1 MCERTIVVKW
11 RICVA
16 AKSFVRAKFGKW
28 CVLKCSYSCN
38 HLVLANSLTM
48 PRIILSSTLN
58 QRHRTVSEIVHIFY
72 KSKQAKPSPP
82 FSFRIFLDK
91 RFWKTQKTQFQLRR
105 MMLDVFSISKGKS
118 VSGSRITSPK
128 GYFLSKWREY
138 PIEIIF
144 SSRKMIFYSFIEN
157 LDLVAIKIQNGIVMI
172 ASHHLQNKLNEAFKA
187 LTWSL
192 PGKEGFVKLTLS
204 LCIWMSGIWK
214 CWLKRPSPISLLGH
228 IADCQLEHNKS
239 THLAWPA

>member
-1 MCERTIVVKW
+1 MPLDRPCVFEPFFQTCLSSTNVCERTIVVKW

-28 CVLKCSYSCN
+28 RVLKCSYSCN
-38 HLVLANSLTM
+38 HLVPANSLTM

-58 QRHRTVSEIVHIFY
+58 QRHRAVSEIVHTFY
-72 KSKQAKPSPP
+72 KFNPP

-105 MMLDVFSISKGKS
+105 MILDVVSMSKGKS

-128 GYFLSKWREY
+128 DHFFVNDCDYLVGTL
-138 PIEIIF
+138 F
-144 SSRKMIFYSFIEN
+144 SSKQVIFYSFIEN

-172 ASHHLQNKLNEAFKA
+172 ASHHLQNKLNEAF
-187 LTWSL
+187 
-192 PGKEGFVKLTLS
+192 
-204 LCIWMSGIWK
+204 
-214 CWLKRPSPISLLGH
+214 
-228 IADCQLEHNKS
+228 
-239 THLAWPA
+239 

>member
-1 MCERTIVVKW
+1 MTLDCPCVFEPFFQTCLSSTNVCERTIVVKW

-28 CVLKCSYSCN
+28 RVLKCSYSCN
-38 HLVLANSLTM
+38 HLVPANSLTM
-48 PRIILSSTLN
+48 PGIILSSTLN

-82 FSFRIFLDK
+82 FSSRIFLDK

-105 MMLDVFSISKGKS
+105 MILDVVSMSKGKS

-128 GYFLSKWREY
+128 DHLFVNDCEY
-138 PIEIIF
+138 LVGILF
-144 SSRKMIFYSFIEN
+144 SSKQVIFFSFIEN

-172 ASHHLQNKLNEAFKA
+172 ASHHLQNKLNEAF
-187 LTWSL
+187 
-192 PGKEGFVKLTLS
+192 
-204 LCIWMSGIWK
+204 
-214 CWLKRPSPISLLGH
+214 
-228 IADCQLEHNKS
+228 
-239 THLAWPA
+239 